1 MTGKVAKTVKAVK
14 AVKPV
19 AKKPLKDAKTVKDA
33 KPVAKAIAK
42 AVVKK
47 PLKYAKASKA
57 TKAVAKKP
65 LKDAKTVKDAKAK
78 KAVVK
83 PVAKKAKKASKPV
96 ALRKS
101 KGGGIYDNNVS
112 YNSIVWGKRL
122 QRLKTLLG
130 IKTRVHPEPIEIEII
145 PPKAS
150 LEERIRKFSNSK
162 GKNSQNILYFSKNN
176 KNMLEA
182 RLMKHI
188 TEHIILKKKSK
199 HFLIMYR
206 YSFIGNES
214 KNETDDGNISFE
226 PLSDD
231 MFENYKDFIRLN
243 AVSKEEKA
251 NLQEIL
257 RLESN
262 LRTNISELD
271 SESMLNILIQSLLS
285 VGSFHNLV
293 GYIHRE
299 CKCENFLYQINSVD
313 TYGYYRYLL
322 DGKSYY
328 LKSCKYNVM
337 ISNFEKCKAITDDVE
352 PRLLL
357 EDYKSIVKDFSE
369 NKNIQGTSEYNV
381 FMNRLKGEGFNQ
393 VFMNRLKGEG
403 FNQRLEQVY
412 SIYTSNKTIDIARDL
427 LNGILLLC
435 LQFFPDIFSN
445 MLPMS
450 GVVLNEPAFE
460 LYQEEKREVDFL
472 KGEEFELF
480 I

>member
-1 MTGKVAKTVKAVK
+1 M
-14 AVKPV
+14 
-19 AKKPLKDAKTVKDA
+19 KDAKA
-33 KPVAKAIAK
+33 A
-42 AVVKK
+42 
-47 PLKYAKASKA
+47 
-57 TKAVAKKP
+57 KAVAKKP
-65 LKDAKTVKDAKAK
+65 LKDAKAVKDAKSAAK
-78 KAVVK
+78 ATKA
-83 PVAKKAKKASKPV
+83 VAKKPPKVAKTV

-101 KGGGIYDNNVS
+101 KGGGGIYDNKVS

-122 QRLKTLLG
+122 QRLKSLLG

-150 LEERIRKFSNSK
+150 LEERIRKFTNSK
-162 GKNSQNILYFSKNN
+162 GKNSQDILYFSKNN
-176 KNMLEA
+176 KNMLET
-182 RLMKHI
+182 RLMRHI
-188 TEHIILKKKSK
+188 TEHIILPKISK

-231 MFENYKDFIRLN
+231 MLDNYKDFIRLN

-293 GYIHRE
+293 GYIHTE

-313 TYGYYRYLL
+313 ANGYYRYIL
-322 DGKSYY
+322 DGNSYY

-369 NKNIQGTSEYNV
+369 NKNIQGTSEYNA
-381 FMNRLKGEGFNQ
+381 FMNRLKGEGFDQ
-393 VFMNRLKGEG
+393 G
-403 FNQRLEQVY
+403 FKQRLERVY
-412 SIYTSNKTIDIARDL
+412 SIYTSNKTIDIAKDL

-435 LQFFPDIFSN
+435 LQFFPDIFLKV
-445 MLPMS
+445 LPKN
-450 GVVLNEPAFE
+450 GVVLNDPAFE
-460 LYQEEKREVDFL
+460 LYQEEKREVDF
-472 KGEEFELF
+472 
-480 I
+480 

>member
-1 MTGKVAKTVKAVK
+1 MTGKVAKAAKAV
-14 AVKPV
+14 AKPL
-19 AKKPLKDAKTVKDA
+19 AKKPTKDA
-33 KPVAKAIAK
+33 
-42 AVVKK
+42 
-47 PLKYAKASKA
+47 KA
-57 TKAVAKKP
+57 TKATKAAKAVAKPLAKKP
-65 LKDAKTVKDAKAK
+65 PKDAKAAK
-78 KAVVK
+78 
-83 PVAKKAKKASKPV
+83 VAKTV

-101 KGGGIYDNNVS
+101 KGGGGIYYNKVS

-122 QRLKTLLG
+122 QRLKSLLG

-150 LEERIRKFSNSK
+150 LEERIRKFTNSK
-162 GKNSQNILYFSKNN
+162 GKNSQDILYFLKNN
-176 KNMLEA
+176 KNMLET

-188 TEHIILKKKSK
+188 TEHIIVTKKSK

-206 YSFIGNES
+206 YSFPINES
-214 KNETDDGNISFE
+214 KNETDDGNILFE
-226 PLSDD
+226 PLSND
-231 MFENYKDFIRLN
+231 MLGNYQDFIRLN
-243 AVSKEEKA
+243 AVSNEEKA

-293 GYIHRE
+293 GYIHTE
-299 CKCENFLYQINSVD
+299 CKCKNFLYQINSVD
-313 TYGYYRYLL
+313 ANGYYRYLL

-357 EDYKSIVKDFSE
+357 EDYKSIVNDFSE
-369 NKNIQGTSEYNV
+369 NKNIQGTSEYNA
-381 FMNRLKGEGFNQ
+381 FMNRLNGEGFD
-393 VFMNRLKGEG
+393 
-403 FNQRLEQVY
+403 QRLEQVY
-412 SIYTSNKTIDIARDL
+412 SIYTSNKTIDIAKDL

-435 LQFFPDIFSN
+435 LQFFPDIFLKV
-445 MLPMS
+445 LPTN
-450 GVVLNEPAFE
+450 GVVLNEQSFE
-460 LYQEEKREVDFL
+460 LYQKEKKEIEYLREEQFVL
-472 KGEEFELF
+472 N